1 MTTLIIGANGQIGQ
15 ILIKQL
21 CERGERTRAMVRAPA
36 PHLAE
41 LGAEVVIADLE
52 QDFGEALSGCDRVVF
67 SAGSGA
73 STGADKTILVDMW
86 GAMRAVD
93 YAKQHRVKQ
102 FVMISSRGAEDPDN
116 GPAAIKHYSACKK
129 LADDHL
135 RHSGLPYTI
144 LRPGRLTNEPATG
157 LFSTTMPSDKD
168 AQVITREDVASAT
181 AYCLTK
187 PAAIGNIYPL
197 VNGSNPLDTA
207 LGH

>member
-15 ILIKQL
+15 TLIKQL
-21 CERGERTRAMVRAPA
+21 CARGERPRAMVRAPA
-36 PHLAE
+36 PHLAK

-52 QDFGEALSGCDRVVF
+52 QDFSGAFKSCDKIVF
-67 SAGSGA
+67 TAGSGA

-86 GAMRAVD
+86 GAMRAVN
-93 YAKQHRVKQ
+93 YAKQHPVKQ

-116 GPAAIKHYSACKK
+116 GPAAIKHYSVCKK

-135 RHSGLPYTI
+135 LQSGLPYTI

-157 LFSTTMPSDKD
+157 LFSTTMPSDKE
-168 AQVITREDVASAT
+168 AQMITREDVASAT
-181 AYCLTK
+181 AYCLQT
-187 PAAIGNIYPL
+187 PGTIGNIYPL
-197 VNGSNPLDTA
+197 VNGREPMEAA